1 MAVNTDVSL
10 FRSPVG
16 SNRIGEGFIIREGK
30 PEPLS
35 PLVRSLVAKWL
46 GCLGSGVSIGRGG
59 WRPAS

>member
-16 SNRIGEGFIIREGK
+16 SNRIEEGFIIREGK

-46 GCLGSGVSIGRGG
+46 GC
-59 WRPAS
+59 